1 MAFCV
6 LTQLQLWLTLE
17 CPCTSVCA
25 HREPW
30 VESWHWGPDVT
41 PSSLKL
47 LPGFPHWASS
57 PLPSQA
63 LPPFL
68 LEPNQISLSVWQL
81 PASHIPFLPFQ
92 PHFAHGHPEPWA
104 ECPLAS
110 PDSPPFPWVLD
121 PLMPGNFPHVRVC
134 VKFTCIF
141 YMRVCVKC
149 MCIFMCVYVWSVCVF
164 FICVCVCCMCKC
176 MCIFMCVHTCI
187 FICVCVCVRVHMWSP
202 CWVWSHHLP
211 HLVPNAGLPTQ
222 GVEFIPC
229 WVLKRTY

>member
-121 PLMPGNFPHVRVC
+121 PLMPGNFPHVHVC
-134 VKFTCIF
+134 V
-141 YMRVCVKC
+141 
-149 MCIFMCVYVWSVCVF
+149 WSLRVF
-164 FICVCVCCMCKC
+164 FICVCVWSVCVFLCACMCEVYVY
-176 MCIFMCVHTCI
+176 FLYACVCAVCVSVCVFLCVCTHV
-187 FICVCVCVRVHMWSP
+187 FLYACVCVCV
-202 CWVWSHHLP
+202 CTCDLP
-211 HLVPNAGLPTQ
+211 AECGLTTYPTWCPMQ
-222 GVEFIPC
+222 AYPPKE
-229 WVLKRTY
+229 